1 MKKLLIATLATIVLS
16 LGVFA
21 SLAVAD
27 NNGNGQT
34 DPGGTNTCQPGD
46 HSQGGSC
53 VHNGDGAGNCGQNQS
68 GDTGNGNGTNNG
80 NGGDHGYGNSTACGG
95 SPDPGTSTGTNPADS
110 NPADTTPA
118 DTTPADT
125 TPADTNPADTTP
137 ADTNPADTT
146 PADSNPADSNP
157 ADSNPADGN
166 PNSDQTSQSASESGG
181 SDAQTPATPDK
192 PGTPPSVATLEPAT
206 IAGSV
211 TITAPMTTTTA
222 PVTTTQPGA
231 LPDRT
236 PPQTKPAHGTGLP
249 ASKTLIGRKAHVL
262 AARHTIVKSHAKL
275 HPTSKSQTRSAVL
288 AALFAKAT
296 TPRPAP
302 FTK

>member
-95 SPDPGTSTGTNPADS
+95 SPDPGTSTGTNPAD
-110 NPADTTPA
+110 
-118 DTTPADT
+118 
-125 TPADTNPADTTP
+125 
-137 ADTNPADTT
+137 
-146 PADSNPADSNP
+146 
-157 ADSNPADGN
+157 GN

-192 PGTPPSVATLEPAT
+192 PGTPPSGATLEPAT

>member
-118 DTTPADT
+118 D
-125 TPADTNPADTTP
+125 
-137 ADTNPADTT
+137 
-146 PADSNPADSNP
+146 SNP

-211 TITAPMTTTTA
+211 TITAPMTTTTTA